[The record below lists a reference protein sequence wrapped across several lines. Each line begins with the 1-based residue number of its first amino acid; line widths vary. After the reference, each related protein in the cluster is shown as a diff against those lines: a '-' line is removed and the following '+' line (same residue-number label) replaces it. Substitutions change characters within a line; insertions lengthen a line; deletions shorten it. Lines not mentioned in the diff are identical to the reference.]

1 MAAVAAGPPQ
11 GQALVEVA
19 LLFLKL
25 GITSFGGPAAHVAL
39 MERECVRHRR
49 WITRDRFLDLL
60 GVSNLVPG
68 PTSTEL
74 AMHIGRERAGWPGLV
89 VAGLAFLVP
98 AALLVGCLAALYVR
112 AGHLGPARGIL
123 AAVQP
128 VVLVVILDA
137 LVPLARSAVT
147 SRSTLV
153 IAAAAVAMAAAG
165 VSELVALLV
174 GGLLH
179 LVTPRRW
186 QAAALAGAAAVTL
199 NAAGPAMPTAADVF
213 AYFVQVGSLLFG
225 SGYVLIPVLQSDLVE
240 GRGWLTGQQLLDAIA
255 AGQATPGPVFTTATF
270 IGFLLGGPQVAAIA
284 TVGIFLPAF
293 VFSALSSAL
302 FEQLRRSRAARRFLQ
317 GVNAAAV
324 ALIALVL
331 VTFARETLTHPFS
344 IVLAGIAGALI
355 FGRRVNPGW
364 ALLGAAVAGALASPL
379 VGG

>member
-1 MAAVAAGPPQ
+1 MAAVAPSPPQ